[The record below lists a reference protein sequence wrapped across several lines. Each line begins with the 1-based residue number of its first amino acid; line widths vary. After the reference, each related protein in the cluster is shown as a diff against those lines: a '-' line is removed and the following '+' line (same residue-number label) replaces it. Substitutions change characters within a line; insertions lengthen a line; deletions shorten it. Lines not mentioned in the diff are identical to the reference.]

1 VYWSHRTRQQILKPQ
16 ATDQS
21 PVLALSF
28 VSPVSVVSLLL
39 WLQSPVSAVAPVS
52 SIGFVVRGS
61 GSSTTSDSMICHSW
75 HQYLL
80 SFVAPLVVAF
90 GSIGCRFWLRQL
102 FVVAP
107 VVSSPVVR
115 GSSVISCRSWLHQY
129 LSLVAPPVSSIC
141 QSLVAPVSSQYLL
154 SFQWLQ
160 QAVAHGSS
168 ICRSWHQYHLSS
180 RSSSLQYLPSLMAPV
195 VSVSPVVRGSGF
207 DRLWLR
213 WLQYLLSFMA
223 LLYLSSHLHILWLL
237 YLLSSLVAPPVAPV
251 SVVCVSS
258 TTICC
263 LWLL

>member
-223 LLYLSSHLHILWLL
+223 LRYLSSHLHILWLL